1 MLQLVPYQPVPVGC
15 VGSRIVACLLAAG
28 SVLAAPA
35 EATAGSASRELA
47 EAVATTCYDNVG
59 RFQDLPSLAHE
70 RGYDPLPPS
79 AVMTLQ
85 ATRAWVLPSRN
96 ATLILAQGEGA
107 GCAVLARGVQ
117 VSDASA
123 AVQKRLG
130 LARAGQKAG
139 PATGDFLVRRN
150 GVSAKVRIDS
160 PADQPGTLVIAFGA
174 NSFSARPAG
183 ENPLQSPSKPTAPVA
198 PAAPRSPDR
207 WDPAA
212 DSIENLAADIFD
224 DVCYRTRSKAEAV
237 KSKAETFKWTPLDKE
252 LTARNGFENGWRIRW
267 PGPGAVLVFFD
278 PLKPKCCTSA
288 FPVQRGSVLAA
299 VGTRYGLGNPEIRTA
314 DGKQVHD
321 YGREGAFRMTLVI
334 MVICADHGQHPARRG
349 SCTRHRRIAGA
360 RSVPDTG

>member
-117 VSDASA
+117 VSEASA

-130 LARAGQKAG
+130 LARAGEKAD

-150 GVSAKVRIDS
+150 GMSTKVRIDS

-174 NSFSARPAG
+174 TSFSARPAG

-198 PAAPRSPDR
+198 PPLRSLSEPAAAAAPASDSARPNVPRPNVAVVVPPTPPRSPDR

-224 DVCYRTRSKAEAV
+224 DVCYRTRSRAEAV
-237 KSKAETFKWTPLDKE
+237 KSKAATFKWTPLDKE
-252 LTARNGFENGWRIRW
+252 FTARNGFENGWRIRW

-299 VGTRYGLGNPEIRTA
+299 VGTRYGLG
-314 DGKQVHD
+314 
-321 YGREGAFRMTLVI
+321 
-334 MVICADHGQHPARRG
+334 
-349 SCTRHRRIAGA
+349 
-360 RSVPDTG
+360 